1 MNLLLESFSSLLF
14 PSLCIHC
21 SGDLEDSLRL
31 LCRTCMT
38 QIECID
44 PHNRCPTCFLEDCIC
59 HKTGKRS
66 YNRLA
71 CCFEYEGPQKSLLI
85 ALKYQDRPYLA
96 KSLAAFMFLQHE
108 ILGWQ
113 APDVITYI
121 PQSFLRATL
130 RGYNQSELLAKHLA
144 DLMQK
149 PVLPLLKRTSFTLS
163 QTLLTKEERSK
174 LSSDIFQSAS
184 GTHNNRI
191 LLIDDVMTTGS
202 TVECAANAL
211 LDTSP
216 LQIDVLCLMRSE

>member
-1 MNLLLESFSSLLF
+1 
-14 PSLCIHC
+14 
-21 SGDLEDSLRL
+21 
-31 LCRTCMT
+31 
-38 QIECID
+38 
-44 PHNRCPTCFLEDCIC
+44 
-59 HKTGKRS
+59 
-66 YNRLA
+66 
-71 CCFEYEGPQKSLLI
+71 
-85 ALKYQDRPYLA
+85 
-96 KSLAAFMFLQHE
+96 MFLQHE